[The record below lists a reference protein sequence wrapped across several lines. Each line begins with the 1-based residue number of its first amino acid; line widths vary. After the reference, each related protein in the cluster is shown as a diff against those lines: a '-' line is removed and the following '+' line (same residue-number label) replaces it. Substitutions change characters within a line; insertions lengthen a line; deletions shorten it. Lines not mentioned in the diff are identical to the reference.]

1 MLLTAVY
8 MGFTNGVAPI
18 FSYRFGARD
27 FGELRRLVRLSLT
40 VIAGGALISFSL
52 SHLLAEPLVS
62 LFLPQGGHVYELT
75 RQGFALFSFTFLL
88 CGFNLFISGFFT
100 AISDGRTSA
109 LMSFARNLLGIVFF
123 LLTLPRMLGLSGVW
137 LAVPAAD
144 VTALLFGTFLL
155 VSRMREFKNMDAAQ
169 KGIRLTDINGRNA

>member
-8 MGFTNGVAPI
+8 MGFTNGIAPI
-18 FSYRFGARD
+18 FSYHFGARG

-40 VIAGGALISFSL
+40 VIVGSALLSFGL
-52 SHLLAEPLVS
+52 AHLLAAPLIS

-88 CGFNLFISGFFT
+88 CGFDIFISAFFT

-109 LMSFARNLLGIVFF
+109 LMSFARNLLGIALDRSSGFDVLDQHAQS
-123 LLTLPRMLGLSGVW
+123 LLASYGDLPPLPEALEASEIQVI
-137 LAVPAAD
+137 VP
-144 VTALLFGTFLL
+144 
-155 VSRMREFKNMDAAQ
+155 
-169 KGIRLTDINGRNA
+169 INYKLRKTT

>member
-1 MLLTAVY
+1 MANPARTSSAPDASATAD
-8 MGFTNGVAPI
+8 
-18 FSYRFGARD
+18 SC
-27 FGELRRLVRLSLT
+27 RRTHDSRP
-40 VIAGGALISFSL
+40 LI
-52 SHLLAEPLVS
+52 S
-62 LFLPQGGHVYELT
+62 LFLPQSGHVYELT

-88 CGFNLFISGFFT
+88 CGFDIFISGFFT

-155 VSRMREFKNMDAAQ
+155 VSRMRED
-169 KGIRLTDINGRNA
+169 LTNV